1 MRPSREFPDE
11 QQIFRPITRKEGS
24 VSSDLQNDLKE
35 MKETVDNDFKTIR
48 KEVDEIWTHLQNA
61 YEETDALGNKLYSS
75 FERLKEMFFETRPRY
90 YFEEMDMPVYAYH
103 RNIERLEHLKKERE
117 REEPT
122 IADHLKTIRREL
134 EDLGKKTKRNT
145 RDLSRE
151 MTCLKEFARDQH
163 LSLKYKNDS
172 LDKNFLELEELIQ
185 RCCTIKKIPL
195 LS

>member
-1 MRPSREFPDE
+1 MRRSREFPDE

-75 FERLKEMFFETRPRY
+75 FERLKDMFFETRPS
-90 YFEEMDMPVYAYH
+90 FACQMVEMPVYAYR

-122 IADHLKTIRREL
+122 IADLLKTIRREL

-163 LSLKYKNDS
+163 FSLKYNNDS
-172 LDKNFLELEELIQ
+172 LDKHFLELEELIQ
-185 RCCTIKKIPL
+185 RCCTIKKIPF